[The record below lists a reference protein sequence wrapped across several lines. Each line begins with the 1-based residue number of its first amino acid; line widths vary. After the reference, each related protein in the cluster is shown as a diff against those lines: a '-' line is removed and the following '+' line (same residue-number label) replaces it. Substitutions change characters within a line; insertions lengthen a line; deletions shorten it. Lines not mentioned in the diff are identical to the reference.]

1 MRRSMPIPWEISA
14 ALAGTALLALVV
26 VAGLTLIEIR
36 RTLRNVMELSA
47 ATERHLPAIRQNLD
61 EINRNASALSSSILT
76 LSGKVSATGEALE
89 GISRGV
95 HLTVQS
101 LEADVIEPGLKAVKV
116 LSTLF
121 AFGAALRRI
130 RHPLGRLLMRK
141 KGRA

>member
-1 MRRSMPIPWEISA
+1 MPIPWEISA
-14 ALAGTALLALVV
+14 ALAGTTILALVV

-47 ATERHLPAIRQNLD
+47 AAERHLPAIRQNLD
-61 EINRNASALSSSILT
+61 EIKRNASALSSSIQT
-76 LSGKVSATGEALE
+76 LSRKAAATGEGFE
-89 GISRGV
+89 GISRGI

-101 LEADVIEPGLKAVKV
+101 LEADVIEPGLKAVRV

-121 AFGAALRRI
+121 AFGVALRRI
-130 RHPLGRLLMRK
+130 RHPLGLLLMRK

>member
-1 MRRSMPIPWEISA
+1 MPIPWEISA
-14 ALAGTALLALVV
+14 ALAGTALLVLVV

-36 RTLRNVMELSA
+36 RTLRNVMQLSA

-61 EINRNASALSSSILT
+61 EINRNASALTSSIQT
-76 LSGKVSATGEALE
+76 LSRKAAATGEGFE
-89 GISRGV
+89 GISRGI

-101 LEADVIEPGLKAVKV
+101 LEADVIEPGLKAVRV

-121 AFGAALRRI
+121 ALGVALRRI
-130 RHPLGRLLMRK
+130 RHPLGLLLMRK

>member
-1 MRRSMPIPWEISA
+1 MPIPWEISA
-14 ALAGTALLALVV
+14 ALAGTALLVLVV

-61 EINRNASALSSSILT
+61 EINRNASALTSSIQT
-76 LSGKVSATGEALE
+76 LSRKAAATGEGFE
-89 GISRGV
+89 GISRGI

-101 LEADVIEPGLKAVKV
+101 LEADVIEPGLKAVRV

-121 AFGAALRRI
+121 ALGVALRRI
-130 RHPLGRLLMRK
+130 RHPLGLLLMRK

>member
-1 MRRSMPIPWEISA
+1 MPIPWEISA

-36 RTLRNVMELSA
+36 RTLRNVMEISA
-47 ATERHLPAIRQNLD
+47 AAERHLPAILQNID
-61 EINRNASALSSSILT
+61 EINRNAAALTSSIET
-76 LSGKVSATGEALE
+76 LSRKAAETGEALE
-89 GISRGV
+89 RISGGI

-101 LEADVIEPGLKAVKV
+101 LEADVIEPGLKAIRY

>member
-1 MRRSMPIPWEISA
+1 
-14 ALAGTALLALVV
+14 V

-47 ATERHLPAIRQNLD
+47 ATERHLPAIFQSID
-61 EINRNASALSSSILT
+61 EINRSASALASSIQT
-76 LSGKVSATGEALE
+76 LSKKTAETAEGFE
-89 GISRGV
+89 GISKGI

-121 AFGAALRRI
+121 AFGAVLRQI
-130 RHPLGRLLMRK
+130 RHPLGLLLGRR
-141 KGRA
+141 KGRS

>member
-1 MRRSMPIPWEISA
+1 MPIPWEISA
-14 ALAGTALLALVV
+14 ALAGTAILALVV

-47 ATERHLPAIRQNLD
+47 AAERHLPAIRQNLD
-61 EINRNASALSSSILT
+61 EINRNASALSSSIQT
-76 LSGKVSATGEALE
+76 LSRKAAAAGEGFE
-89 GISRGV
+89 GISRGI

-101 LEADVIEPGLKAVKV
+101 LEADVIEPGLKAVRV

-121 AFGAALRRI
+121 AFGVALRRI
-130 RHPLGRLLMRK
+130 RHPLGLLLMRK

>member
-1 MRRSMPIPWEISA
+1 MPIPWEISA
-14 ALAGTALLALVV
+14 ALAGTALLVLVV

-36 RTLRNVMELSA
+36 RTWRNVMELSA

-61 EINRNASALSSSILT
+61 EINRNASALTSSIQT
-76 LSGKVSATGEALE
+76 LSRKAAATGEGFE
-89 GISRGV
+89 GISRGI

-101 LEADVIEPGLKAVKV
+101 LEADVIEPGLKAVRV

-121 AFGAALRRI
+121 ALGVALRRI
-130 RHPLGRLLMRK
+130 RHPLGLLLMRK

>member
-1 MRRSMPIPWEISA
+1 MPIPWEISA
-14 ALAGTALLALVV
+14 ALAGTALLVLVV

-61 EINRNASALSSSILT
+61 EINRNASALTSSIQT
-76 LSGKVSATGEALE
+76 LSRKAAATGEGFE
-89 GISRGV
+89 GISRGI

-121 AFGAALRRI
+121 AFGAVLRQI
-130 RHPLGRLLMRK
+130 RHPLGLLLGRR
-141 KGRA
+141 KGRS